1 MPDGTTVRHYHTHN
15 NNQTYNIYV
24 TGGLAAAGLTK
35 QAGQATDGSPDRS
48 VLQKSPTHATL
59 SSPNDGESFSKPNSH
74 ALRANP
80 TSAFYSP
87 PKRPGSVSFPLGRSD
102 SATAVTAS
110 LDNNKESTTNIS
122 SDIILVGDSATVDTA
137 SLDNNKE
144 NIKNIA
150 SDIVS
155 ADSTPSGVPTSTVH
169 DDRTPSCVST
179 SKMNVSH
186 TRRRMS
192 RTSRRKVVRYQ
203 PYPEQ
208 SQTATHHGGIRDE
221 SNIQCYPVFDN
232 NPTPEGDA
240 EERELTEVEEREIQ
254 YNWFH

>member
-1 MPDGTTVRHYHTHN
+1 MGSPRRSTTITKVGTKAAFSSSSSDSSTAVPNSLPMGSPRRSTTITKVGTTATFSSSSSDSSTAVPNSLPMGSHHRSTTITKVGTTATFSSSSSDSSTVVPKSLPMASLELDVEDPNPSMPDGTTVRHYHTHN
-15 NNQTYNIYV
+15 NNQTYNIIYV

-110 LDNNKESTTNIS
+110 LDNNKESTTKQTGLPS
-122 SDIILVGDSATVDTA
+122 WDT
-137 SLDNNKE
+137 
-144 NIKNIA
+144 
-150 SDIVS
+150 
-155 ADSTPSGVPTSTVH
+155 
-169 DDRTPSCVST
+169 
-179 SKMNVSH
+179 
-186 TRRRMS
+186 
-192 RTSRRKVVRYQ
+192 
-203 PYPEQ
+203 
-208 SQTATHHGGIRDE
+208 
-221 SNIQCYPVFDN
+221 
-232 NPTPEGDA
+232 
-240 EERELTEVEEREIQ
+240 
-254 YNWFH
+254 